1 MADSLLDDNQPSSLT
16 KEAVIAKWKDKP
28 VEELLNAKAEA
39 DLYVETLKTRFDDLS
54 RDYLEIKEREK
65 TGMQLKEL
73 LDRLDNPNKQE
84 DRNPDTDGNQVQ
96 PGIKPEEIERLINDK
111 LTAHQRAQRQNE
123 NLASMQAKLREN
135 FGDDYQSAY
144 KQRLDSLGLTPE
156 FADDLA
162 KNHPTVFV
170 KTFGLDQ
177 QPARTSPSLPRNSQR
192 PTSFAPQAARRDWKY
207 YQEMKKNDPRMYLDP
222 KIAVQMHN
230 DMMELG
236 SEFGLPEDN
245 S

>member
-1 MADSLLDDNQPSSLT
+1 MADSLFDDNQPSTLT

-54 RDYLEIKEREK
+54 RDFLEIKEREK

-73 LDRLDNPNKQE
+73 LDRLDNPNKR
-84 DRNPDTDGNQVQ
+84 DPDPDTDGNQVH
-96 PGIKPEEIERLINDK
+96 PGMKPEEIERLINDR
-111 LTAHQRAQRQNE
+111 LTAHQQAQRQSE
-123 NLASMQAKLREN
+123 NLMKMQAKLRES
-135 FGDDYQSAY
+135 FGNDYQQAY
-144 KQRLDSLGLTPE
+144 KQRLDNLGLTPE

-162 KNHPTVFV
+162 KNHPTVFI

-177 QPARTSPSLPRNSQR
+177 QPTPSSPSIPRSSQR
-192 PTSFAPQAARRDWKY
+192 PSSFAPHTAKRDWKY

-236 SEFGLPEDN
+236 SEFGMPED
-245 S
+245 

>member
-1 MADSLLDDNQPSSLT
+1 MADSLFDDNRASTLT
-16 KEAVIAKWKDKP
+16 KEDVIAKWKDKP
-28 VEELLNAKAEA
+28 VEDLLNAKAEA

-54 RDYLEIKEREK
+54 KDYLEIKEREK

-73 LDRLDNPNKQE
+73 LDRLDNPNKR
-84 DRNPDTDGNQVQ
+84 DPDPDTDGNQVQ
-96 PGIKPEEIERLINDK
+96 PGMKPEDIERLVNER
-111 LTAHQRAQRQNE
+111 LTAHQQTQRQNE
-123 NLASMQAKLREN
+123 NLSKMQAKLRES
-135 FGDDYQSAY
+135 FGNDYQQAY
-144 KQRLDSLGLTPE
+144 KQRLDSLGITPE

-170 KTFGLDQ
+170 KTLGLEPQ
-177 QPARTSPSLPRNSQR
+177 KAPITSSLPRNSQR
-192 PTSFAPQAARRDWKY
+192 PSTFAPQTGRRDWNY

-236 SEFGLPEDN
+236 SDFGMPED
-245 S
+245 

>member
-1 MADSLLDDNQPSSLT
+1 MANSLLNGDQPSSLT

-73 LDRLDNPNKQE
+73 LDRLDNPNKRDDNHE
-84 DRNPDTDGNQVQ
+84 PDGNQVQ

-111 LTAHQRAQRQNE
+111 LTAHQQAQRQNE
-123 NLASMQAKLREN
+123 NLAKMQAKLRES

-144 KQRLDSLGLTPE
+144 KQRLDNLGLTPE

-177 QPARTSPSLPRNSQR
+177 QPTRTSPSLPRSTQR
-192 PTSFAPQAARRDWKY
+192 PSSFAPHTPKRDWNY

-236 SEFGLPEDN
+236 SEFGLPED
-245 S
+245 

>member
-1 MADSLLDDNQPSSLT
+1 MADSLLDGNQPSTIS
-16 KEAVIAKWKDKP
+16 KDDIIAKWKDKP
-28 VEELLNAKAEA
+28 QEELLAAKAEA
-39 DLYVETLKTRFDDLS
+39 DVYIETLKTRFDDLS
-54 RDYLEIKEREK
+54 KDYLELKEREK

-84 DRNPDTDGNQVQ
+84 DTNPDTDRNQVQ
-96 PGIKPEEIERLINDK
+96 PGMKPEDIEKLVNDR

-123 NLASMQAKLREN
+123 NLSAMQAKLREQ
-135 FGDDYQSAY
+135 FGSDYQNAY

-170 KTFGLDQ
+170 RTFGLDQ
-177 QPARTSPSLPRNSQR
+177 QPTQSSPTLPRSSQR
-192 PTSFAPQAARRDWKY
+192 PTTFAPQTQKRDWKY
-207 YQEMKKNDPRMYLDP
+207 YQDMKKNDPRMYLDP

-236 SEFGLPEDN
+236 SEFGLPQD
-245 S
+245 